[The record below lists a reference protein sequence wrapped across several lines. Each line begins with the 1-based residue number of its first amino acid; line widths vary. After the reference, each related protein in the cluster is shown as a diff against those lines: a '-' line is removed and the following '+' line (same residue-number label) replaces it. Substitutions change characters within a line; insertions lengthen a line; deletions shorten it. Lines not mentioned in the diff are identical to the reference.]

1 MIAMADIM
9 KTSNPARIVD
19 TTKVIRTRFDSG
31 VQRCESWRHSTCQ
44 YSNIR
49 EPTAENAV
57 DKTQNTT
64 RKHVYPMLRKDDGSK
79 GSVGS
84 TCRACCHATRMVATW
99 KGVLKTYAMI
109 VGMECKGDNETL
121 IRAKIKGKM
130 ENPREA

>member
-1 MIAMADIM
+1 M

-19 TTKVIRTRFDSG
+19 TTNVIKTRSV
-31 VQRCESWRHSTCQ
+31 VQNDDWARRHWSCQ
-44 YSNIR
+44 WPNIP
-49 EPTAENAV
+49 EPTAQNAV
-57 DKTQNTT
+57 DNTQHTM
-64 RKHVYPMLRKDDGSK
+64 RKLVYPMLRNDDGSK

-84 TCRACCHATRMVATW
+84 TCRACCHAMRMVATW

-109 VGMECKGDNETL
+109 VGIECKGDSDTL